1 MHCNRQS
8 GDARR
13 EGKRTGT
20 AMEDGRI
27 VTDDFVHFVVHFA
40 AQARG
45 SRCDMCADDRPI
57 RYS

>member
-1 MHCNRQS
+1 MHCKRQG
-8 GDARR
+8 GDPRR
-13 EGKRTGT
+13 EAKRTGV
-20 AMEDGRI
+20 AAEDSRI

-40 AQARG
+40 AHARG